1 MKSIKS
7 ILFSLLLVAMGA
19 VLTQGVV
26 NGWLGQKMLTQ
37 ATRVFTAKDITADI
51 LPPPLYLIEARLTLS
66 QGLDG
71 TLSPA
76 EAARTF
82 DKLAQ
87 DYATRVDYWR
97 KTPTFGI
104 EKYLLGEQHDAALK
118 FMAAAR
124 HDVLQPL
131 VAGNIAAARAGLP
144 AVHKLYEAHR
154 AAVDKTVEISNA
166 FADENSAAFDTIA
179 TSGSR
184 ASMGVLAG
192 ALCVCLALY
201 IGARR
206 RLKTAVSSPLLNACE
221 AAQKIASGDL
231 TCDIRVHGRDEA
243 GQMLSALAAMKD
255 SLQSIVAMVRASSD
269 AIFTGATLIASGNAD
284 LSKRTEEQASR
295 LQQTT
300 ASMINIRAAVQ
311 KNAETA
317 EHATELASSTRYAVQ
332 QGGEVMHQVI
342 STMQDI
348 AGSSQKIT
356 EIIAVIDS
364 IAFQT
369 NILALNA
376 AVEAAR
382 AGEQGRGFAVVA
394 GEVRMLAQRSAQAAR
409 EINNLISSSMEKV
422 ENGSRLVEN
431 AGSSMDDIVAQVR
444 KVADFIAEIN
454 GTAKEQAAAISQ
466 ITDAVGQLDQVTQQ
480 NASLVEDEAATAKNL
495 RHQSQ
500 LLASL
505 VGRFHVENGA
515 APGNLA
521 QEAPTDVKHA
531 LPATRETTPER
542 AVSTS
547 EHWSTV

>member
-7 ILFSLLLVAMGA
+7 ILLSLLLVGLGA
-19 VLTQGVV
+19 VLMQGAV
-26 NGWLGQKMLTQ
+26 NGWSGQRMLTQ
-37 ATRVFTAKDITADI
+37 ATRVFTAKDITSDI

-66 QGLDG
+66 EGLEG

-76 EAARTF
+76 EATRTF
-82 DKLAQ
+82 EKLAQ

-118 FMAAAR
+118 FLAAAR

-144 AVHKLYEAHR
+144 GVQKRYEAHR

-166 FADENSAAFDTIA
+166 FADENAATFDTIA
-179 TSGSR
+179 ASGAR
-184 ASMGVLAG
+184 ASLGVLAV
-192 ALCVCLALY
+192 ALCMCLALY

-206 RLKTAVSSPLLNACE
+206 RLKSAVSSPLLNACE
-221 AAQKIASGDL
+221 TAQKIARGDL
-231 TCDIRVHGRDEA
+231 TGEIRVHGRDEA
-243 GQMLSALAAMKD
+243 RQMLTALAAMKD
-255 SLQSIVAMVRASSD
+255 SLQRIVALVRTSSD
-269 AIFTGATLIASGNAD
+269 AISAGSTLIASGNAD
-284 LSKRTEEQASR
+284 LHKRTEEQTSR

-300 ASMINIRAAVQ
+300 ASMVGIRSAVQ

-317 EHATELASSTRYAVQ
+317 GQAASLASSTRHAVQ

-342 STMQDI
+342 ATMQAI
-348 AGSSQKIT
+348 AESSQQIT
-356 EIIAVIDS
+356 EIITVIDS

-394 GEVRMLAQRSAQAAR
+394 GEVRMLAQRSAQAASQ
-409 EINNLISSSMEKV
+409 IKKLISSSMEKV
-422 ENGSRLVEN
+422 ENGSHLVEN
-431 AGSSMDDIVAQVR
+431 AGASMDDIVSQVR

-454 GTAKEQAAAISQ
+454 DTAKEQAVAISQ
-466 ITDAVGQLDQVTQQ
+466 ITDAVGQLDQMTQQ
-480 NASLVEDEAATAKNL
+480 NASLVEDEAVTANNL
-495 RHQSQ
+495 KHQSQ
-500 LLASL
+500 LLAGL
-505 VGRFHVENGA
+505 VGKFQIEDNVAHA
-515 APGNLA
+515 DMGNEHLSDA
-521 QEAPTDVKHA
+521 VQA
-531 LPATRETTPER
+531 LPITSLTTHRNAPSTDER
-542 AVSTS
+542 
-547 EHWSTV
+547 WSPV